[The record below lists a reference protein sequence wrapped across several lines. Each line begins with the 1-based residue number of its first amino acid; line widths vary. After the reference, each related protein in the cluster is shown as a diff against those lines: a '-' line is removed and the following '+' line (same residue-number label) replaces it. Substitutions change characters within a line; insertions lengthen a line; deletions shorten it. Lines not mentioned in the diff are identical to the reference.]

1 MTGMAMGR
9 KLSQGALISENK
21 NPIKTSRFW
30 FKSVTELGV
39 KGKWLKNNKGPWPQ
53 ESFSDGMGGDTL
65 RGLCT
70 HQRYISAWWV
80 IKLKLKA
87 IQVYVFVQNSEMRI
101 KQQKWH
107 LQMNWWNNIL
117 NTIVA
122 DLAHCEGTTDQPWP
136 FTDVGTK
143 INWKSWG
150 QSDSATWIETSVGLG
165 SPWGPRPLWD

>member
-1 MTGMAMGR
+1 MGWEGIHWGTVY
-9 KLSQGALISENK
+9 SSE
-21 NPIKTSRFW
+21 IF
-30 FKSVTELGV
+30 FCMIL
-39 KGKWLKNNKGPWPQ
+39 
-53 ESFSDGMGGDTL
+53 
-65 RGLCT
+65 
-70 HQRYISAWWV
+70 V

-136 FTDVGTK
+136 FTDVGTQ
-143 INWKSWG
+143 NHFGELGTEWFHY
-150 QSDSATWIETSVGLG
+150 WIMTSVGLG
-165 SPWGPRPLWD
+165 SPWGPLGIYSDWVIPQLDVWVCVDTRLVEDFYSWIQTEWSRHM